1 MLPNKSNK
9 SENVLR
15 LSSLCLC
22 VSLIF
27 SLSSP
32 HKFSQKESFLA
43 PRHESQVSVLNQLER
58 PLTKSLLLERIQSV
72 DLDEQVLA
80 KTLLSKQNKTS
91 GLIFAF
97 AAAIISAGA
106 ITGQELILK
115 EVNIL
120 HYLLIEPI
128 FMSLLFV
135 FALMGIVGVKVA
147 STLRSFFNTLAV
159 SNAFRWFVASLLLS
173 QLLLPALFFFT
184 LTQIGA
190 TSMNMIAALTLFFT
204 PLFEWF
210 LLGIKKFKRRHFL
223 SFFLLFWGV
232 VGFKLASVTSASLI
246 LLGIFVYLIASA
258 ENVIRKKIVE
268 LIGNDART
276 TTFTLSLLIWNRLF
290 SFVIWFFIW
299 FGAASHF
306 YQMPLLDTGE
316 NKMTFLELWGSPFFY
331 AVLGTAVFLAVA
343 SFLEQKTR
351 TIKQFP
357 VSILEGVRQSQI
369 VFTALLA
376 TGLVFLSKT
385 ISLSLPPDFMPT
397 TLSQWLFIP
406 VILAG
411 VALLSYFQR
420 EDELKEEASNGSE
433 ILSVNGVP
441 LREIDWL
448 MMLKEMKKASH
459 LIHPSQKATSVCE
472 SYIPGLSQVE
482 KKRQKPEVGPDR
494 QSIKLDESFRTIDLA
509 A

>member
-9 SENVLR
+9 REFVFR

-32 HKFSQKESFLA
+32 QQFSQKESFLA
-43 PRHESQVSVLNQLER
+43 PRHETQASVLEQLER
-58 PLTKSLLLERIQSV
+58 PLTKSLLLERTRSI
-72 DLDEQVLA
+72 DLDEQELA
-80 KTLLSKQNKTS
+80 KTLLSKQKNPS

-106 ITGQELILK
+106 ITGQELILN

-135 FALMGIVGVKVA
+135 FALIGIVGVKAA

-232 VGFKLASVTSASLI
+232 VGFKLASVTSGSLI
-246 LLGIFVYLIASA
+246 LLV
-258 ENVIRKKIVE
+258 
-268 LIGNDART
+268 
-276 TTFTLSLLIWNRLF
+276 
-290 SFVIWFFIW
+290 
-299 FGAASHF
+299 
-306 YQMPLLDTGE
+306 
-316 NKMTFLELWGSPFFY
+316 
-331 AVLGTAVFLAVA
+331 
-343 SFLEQKTR
+343 
-351 TIKQFP
+351 
-357 VSILEGVRQSQI
+357 GV
-369 VFTALLA
+369 
-376 TGLVFLSKT
+376 G
-385 ISLSLPPDFMPT
+385 
-397 TLSQWLFIP
+397 
-406 VILAG
+406 
-411 VALLSYFQR
+411 
-420 EDELKEEASNGSE
+420 
-433 ILSVNGVP
+433 
-441 LREIDWL
+441 
-448 MMLKEMKKASH
+448 
-459 LIHPSQKATSVCE
+459 
-472 SYIPGLSQVE
+472 
-482 KKRQKPEVGPDR
+482 
-494 QSIKLDESFRTIDLA
+494 
-509 A
+509 